1 MNKRVFVLIV
11 ILMSVSLI
19 GIISVQIYWTKS
31 YIEITE
37 NQFTIDVKSALNEVA
52 NNISERELD
61 DMYENI
67 AQFASSREQIVES
80 ELKTYLYQQIDTG
93 RNETFE
99 YAQII
104 LSENYRVPS
113 DFFENDSI
121 DFPNLFSKEK
131 ITRKKNIVS
140 SEGAIVGY
148 TPVEQFTRFTRLDEI
163 ERGVIKAQTEL
174 MASRIPI
181 LSRVSNNELQLNLSN
196 ELVQRGI
203 DLKFKYGVYDN
214 DLATKLKSGYF
225 RKSAKK
231 TYKVSL
237 FADNEG
243 NSSYQLHVSFPDKNN
258 YLIRSIGKILG
269 ISALLIVILIFVFV
283 SSLHQMIKQK
293 KIADIKT
300 DFINNMT
307 HEFKTPIATIN
318 LALDAIKNPKIIN
331 DQEKVLRY
339 SNMIREE
346 NKRMHAQVENVL
358 RISQLEKN
366 QLDVSKDKQN
376 LHDLLEVAMSH
387 LDLLVKSKGGTIKTN
402 LKATSSAILAN
413 NFHLTNVIINV
424 IDNAIKYS
432 PESPKI
438 EVITES
444 TSKHVVLMV
453 KDQGMGM
460 TKSVQK
466 NIFKKFYREEKGN
479 VHDVKGHGLG
489 LAYVKKIVDHHQ
501 GTIHVESEKGKGS
514 TFIVNLP
521 LI

>member
-1 MNKRVFVLIV
+1 
-11 ILMSVSLI
+11 
-19 GIISVQIYWTKS
+19 
-31 YIEITE
+31 
-37 NQFTIDVKSALNEVA
+37 
-52 NNISERELD
+52 
-61 DMYENI
+61 
-67 AQFASSREQIVES
+67 
-80 ELKTYLYQQIDTG
+80 
-93 RNETFE
+93 
-99 YAQII
+99 
-104 LSENYRVPS
+104 
-113 DFFENDSI
+113 
-121 DFPNLFSKEK
+121 
-131 ITRKKNIVS
+131 
-140 SEGAIVGY
+140 
-148 TPVEQFTRFTRLDEI
+148 
-163 ERGVIKAQTEL
+163 
-174 MASRIPI
+174 
-181 LSRVSNNELQLNLSN
+181 
-196 ELVQRGI
+196 
-203 DLKFKYGVYDN
+203 
-214 DLATKLKSGYF
+214 
-225 RKSAKK
+225 
-231 TYKVSL
+231 
-237 FADNEG
+237 
-243 NSSYQLHVSFPDKNN
+243 
-258 YLIRSIGKILG
+258 
-269 ISALLIVILIFVFV
+269 
-283 SSLHQMIKQK
+283 MIKQK

-479 VHDVKGHGLG
+479 VHDVKGHRSEE
-489 LAYVKKIVDHHQ
+489 H
-501 GTIHVESEKGKGS
+501 TSESS
-514 TFIVNLP
+514 HTRRSRMP
-521 LI
+521 SSA